1 MISLRVFTTDLLR
14 GSRGR
19 PSAPWHSISD
29 LVTFTY
35 LVRISRK
42 YELDAP
48 RLLRSI
54 HSAWLQG
61 ESSFDD
67 VSIRRRQMIG
77 DDGVFLI
84 TQNGQVMTQLKLTSK
99 LLEYLGKTDLRSL
112 QLEGRSLGERVR
124 PEPEDLMIKDLNSE
138 TRRFNLQVKVAE
150 KSTPRIILSR
160 QGRELLLSTA
170 TISDGSGTIKLPLWN
185 AQVDVVSVGDTLHIE
200 NAQLKRFRGELQVSV
215 GKSTTLKVVGKGK
228 DRSNSASSS

>member
-14 GSRGR
+14 GTRGR

-29 LVTFTY
+29 FVSFTY

-54 HSAWLQG
+54 HCAWLQG

-67 VSIRRRQMIG
+67 ISIKRRKMTG

-84 TQNGQVMTQLKLTSK
+84 TQNDHVMTQLKLTSK

-112 QLEGRSLGERVR
+112 RFEGRSLGEKISS
-124 PEPEDLMIKDLNSE
+124 EPEDLMIKDLSSE
-138 TRRFNLQVKVAE
+138 AKGFNLQAKVAE
-150 KSTPRIILSR
+150 KSTPRVILSR
-160 QGRELLLSTA
+160 EGRELLLSTA

-185 AQVDVVSVGDTLHIE
+185 SQVDAVSVGDTLRIE
-200 NAQLKRFRGELQVSV
+200 NAHLKRFQGELQVSV
-215 GKSTTLKVVGKGK
+215 RKSTTLKVVGKGK
-228 DRSNSASSS
+228 TD

>member
-1 MISLRVFTTDLLR
+1 M
-14 GSRGR
+14 GN
-19 PSAPWHSISD
+19 
-29 LVTFTY
+29 
-35 LVRISRK
+35 
-42 YELDAP
+42 
-48 RLLRSI
+48 
-54 HSAWLQG
+54 
-61 ESSFDD
+61 
-67 VSIRRRQMIG
+67 
-77 DDGVFLI
+77 DGVFLI
-84 TQNGQVMTQLKLTSK
+84 TQNDHVMTQLKLTSK

-124 PEPEDLMIKDLNSE
+124 SEPVDLMIKDLSSE
-138 TRRFNLQVKVAE
+138 TRRFNLQAKVAE

-215 GKSTTLKVVGKGK
+215 GKSTTLKVVGKGN
-228 DRSNSASSS
+228 DRSNSASSP

>member
-1 MISLRVFTTDLLR
+1 MM
-14 GSRGR
+14 GN
-19 PSAPWHSISD
+19 
-29 LVTFTY
+29 
-35 LVRISRK
+35 
-42 YELDAP
+42 
-48 RLLRSI
+48 
-54 HSAWLQG
+54 
-61 ESSFDD
+61 
-67 VSIRRRQMIG
+67 
-77 DDGVFLI
+77 DGVFLI
-84 TQNGQVMTQLKLTSK
+84 TQNDHVMTQLKLTSK

-124 PEPEDLMIKDLNSE
+124 SEPVDLMIKDLSSE
-138 TRRFNLQVKVAE
+138 TRRFNLQAKVAE

-215 GKSTTLKVVGKGK
+215 GKSTTLKVVGKGN
-228 DRSNSASSS
+228 DRSNSASSP